1 MDWVFAIIGLIT
13 GMTLMA
19 SFTVGT
25 TLYVS
30 KHPEKFMPHIT
41 RMMLNRKGNKR

>member
-1 MDWVFAIIGLIT
+1 MDWVFAIIGVII
-13 GMTLMA
+13 GMAVMA

-30 KHPEKFMPHIT
+30 KHPEKFMPYVV
-41 RMMLNRKGNKR
+41 RMMRGKR